1 MVRGDGA
8 GAAALCDRV
17 APINSW
23 EGTMA
28 WHQRHRLGLL
38 RARLALAAGDPTAA
52 AEQATAV
59 ASDAAARGAGR
70 YEFLA
75 RAVLGLA
82 EPSVP
87 AERLASVVEGLSGCA
102 VLDGWPLVAAL
113 AAARRSDPLRAE
125 AERLAAVVVANAGDD
140 GDAVRRFVNLV
151 FTA

>member
-1 MVRGDGA
+1 
-8 GAAALCDRV
+8 
-17 APINSW
+17 
-23 EGTMA
+23 MA

-38 RARLALAAGDPTAA
+38 RARLALADGDLAEA
-52 AEQATAV
+52 AELASNV

-82 EPSVP
+82 EPSAP

-113 AAARRSDPLRAE
+113 AAARRSAPLRAE
-125 AERLAAVVVANAGDD
+125 AERLAAVVVDNAGED
-140 GDAVRRFVNLV
+140 GDPVRRFVSRV
-151 FTA
+151 FTNSRR